1 MLKRIA
7 FTLVWLVI
15 GLLGTAAIFLAG
27 VFIINTQVPVKI
39 ASGGKVYADFWDRGY
54 VSTEGTWTI
63 EGMKQAHP
71 VQTSRTPFATNKR
84 AAVRPPRPRLPP
96 VTG

>member
-39 ASGGKVYADFWDRGY
+39 ASGGKVF
-54 VSTEGTWTI
+54 
-63 EGMKQAHP
+63 
-71 VQTSRTPFATNKR
+71 
-84 AAVRPPRPRLPP
+84 
-96 VTG
+96 